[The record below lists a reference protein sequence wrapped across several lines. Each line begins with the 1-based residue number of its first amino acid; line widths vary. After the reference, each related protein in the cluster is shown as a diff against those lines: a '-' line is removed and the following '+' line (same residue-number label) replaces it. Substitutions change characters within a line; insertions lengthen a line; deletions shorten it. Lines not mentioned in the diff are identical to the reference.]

1 MRRRCPHRLKL
12 RQSNSSAVCECRHP
26 SAVFKFHA
34 EKRSTEGGEE
44 REREREEE
52 QSSQQRRRV
61 TDFGI
66 RQIPF
71 KSRHFL
77 SKTRSSERVG
87 ETQRREQGGLFL
99 PEPKR
104 RVENMEKVLATSW
117 RLGGR
122 FTRVE
127 VRRD

>member
-1 MRRRCPHRLKL
+1 MG
-12 RQSNSSAVCECRHP
+12 S
-26 SAVFKFHA
+26 
-34 EKRSTEGGEE
+34 EGSREE
-44 REREREEE
+44 RERKREERRVEE
-52 QSSQQRRRV
+52 QSSQRRRV

-77 SKTRSSERVG
+77 SKTRRRER
-87 ETQRREQGGLFL
+87 EREREREQGGLFL

-104 RVENMEKVLATSW
+104 RVENMEKVLATSC
-117 RLGGR
+117 RVVDGEDGGR